1 MKLSELKTEITSILR
16 ERSAYKLGT
25 QEYTKKNLTPTDIL
39 DLAMAYSQ
47 VQGKGTTMWGNK
59 MEKMIKVGNDL
70 AKLNGTT
77 QQDAKKRG
85 NKPALILTLLKNKLV
100 TKDEY
105 ITLYKDLLLKQTSV
119 VKALKN
125 ADPAFRMVGGAA
137 ARAAHRDMKSESV
150 VNEGKFKV
158 DDLVYNKRT
167 KTVGIVRIGDDKY
180 GEVKTDADGNVDVD
194 ELEKY
199 NPIKFKH
206 QSKAKAAP
214 STQKEVSK
222 RGLFNP
228 FKNESVNE
236 RYSDFIKAKNLND
249 IIKLSKQKKN
259 ATFYVTD
266 DNNSRIGTFYLKN
279 GKFAKATGGN
289 ANYDLQNSKTKL
301 KDRSDVIYKYKID
314 ESVVTEM
321 AMGFDTMTGLFYL
334 QGVPFTRERM
344 KEVILFMKNSKVKSA
359 VNQFEYTPAL
369 IIKDKVGKQE
379 VTIDPKNLKKLI
391 EFYKKDSARLA
402 SDKGFK

>member
-1 MKLSELKTEITSILR
+1 MKLPELKNEIVSILR
-16 ERSAYKLGT
+16 ERSTYKLGT

-47 VQGKGTTMWGNK
+47 VQGKGTTIYGRK
-59 MEKMIKVGNDL
+59 MDKMIAVANDL

-85 NKPALILTLLKNKLV
+85 DKPALILTLLKNKLV

-119 VKALKN
+119 VKNLKN
-125 ADPAFRMVGGAA
+125 ADPASRMVGGAA
-137 ARAAHRDMKSESV
+137 ARAAHKDMKSESV
-150 VNEGKFKV
+150 
-158 DDLVYNKRT
+158 
-167 KTVGIVRIGDDKY
+167 
-180 GEVKTDADGNVDVD
+180 
-194 ELEKY
+194 
-199 NPIKFKH
+199 
-206 QSKAKAAP
+206 
-214 STQKEVSK
+214 
-222 RGLFNP
+222 
-228 FKNESVNE
+228 VNE
-236 RYSDFIKAKNLND
+236 RYSDFIKAKNLTD
-249 IIKLSKQKKN
+249 IVALSKKKKN

-314 ESVVTEM
+314 ESVVNEM

-334 QGVPFTRERM
+334 KGVPFTKERI
-344 KEVILFMKNSKVKSA
+344 KEVVLFMKSSKPKTSS
-359 VNQFEYTPAL
+359 NQFEMTSAL
-369 IIKDKVGKQE
+369 IIKDKVNKGE
-379 VTIDPKNLKKLI
+379 VTIDSKNLKTLI
-391 EFYKKDSARLA
+391 EAFKRYKNLA
-402 SDKGFK
+402 SDKDFN

>member
-1 MKLSELKTEITSILR
+1 MKLPELKNEIVSILR
-16 ERSAYKLGT
+16 ERSTYKLGT

-47 VQGKGTTMWGNK
+47 VKGKGTTIYGRK
-59 MEKMIKVGNDL
+59 MDKMITVANDL

-85 NKPALILTLLKNKLV
+85 DKPALILTLLKNKLV

-119 VKALKN
+119 VKNLKN

-150 VNEGKFKV
+150 VNE
-158 DDLVYNKRT
+158 
-167 KTVGIVRIGDDKY
+167 
-180 GEVKTDADGNVDVD
+180 
-194 ELEKY
+194 
-199 NPIKFKH
+199 
-206 QSKAKAAP
+206 
-214 STQKEVSK
+214 
-222 RGLFNP
+222 
-228 FKNESVNE
+228 
-236 RYSDFIKAKNLND
+236 RYSDFIKAKNLTD
-249 IIKLSKQKKN
+249 IVALSKKKKN

-314 ESVVTEM
+314 ESVVNEM

-334 QGVPFTRERM
+334 KGVPFTRERM
-344 KEVILFMKNSKVKSA
+344 REVIIFMRDSKVKSA

-369 IIKDKVGKQE
+369 TIKDKVGKKE
-379 VTIDPKNLKKLI
+379 VTIDSKNLKTLI
-391 EFYKKDSARLA
+391 DFWRRDSARLA
-402 SDKGFK
+402 SDKDFK